1 MAPVPFSCLHSA
13 RPSCRLAVLPLP
25 ACITMI
31 AMHEK
36 DEWMEDGRIE
46 HTFFFTFCTNNR
58 IYTASPR

>member
-1 MAPVPFSCLHSA
+1 
-13 RPSCRLAVLPLP
+13 
-25 ACITMI
+25 MI